1 MATKLGVL
9 LIGQTPNK
17 PYETFF
23 RSCLPEEID
32 IEMVGALD
40 GLGFEEVLSLKPKA
54 GEEVLFTRVGE
65 NIPVNLSA
73 HQVHSRMQNKLEEL
87 DSRGVSAIA
96 VVCTGDFSFLHSE
109 TPLLFPGI
117 LLSNNVYSIAS
128 KQMPIGVMLPLVEQI
143 GTNLSKKWYRE
154 GITASFAAASPQS
167 HPGVIAKAATSLKEQ
182 GARLIVL
189 DCMAYT
195 SKEKDV
201 IRSATGCMVIA
212 ARTLLGN
219 ILRELFQD

>member
-1 MATKLGVL
+1 
-9 LIGQTPNK
+9 
-17 PYETFF
+17 
-23 RSCLPEEID
+23 
-32 IEMVGALD
+32 
-40 GLGFEEVLSLKPKA
+40 
-54 GEEVLFTRVGE
+54 
-65 NIPVNLSA
+65 
-73 HQVHSRMQNKLEEL
+73 
-87 DSRGVSAIA
+87 
-96 VVCTGDFSFLHSE
+96 
-109 TPLLFPGI
+109 
-117 LLSNNVYSIAS
+117 
-128 KQMPIGVMLPLVEQI
+128 MPIGVMLPLVEQI